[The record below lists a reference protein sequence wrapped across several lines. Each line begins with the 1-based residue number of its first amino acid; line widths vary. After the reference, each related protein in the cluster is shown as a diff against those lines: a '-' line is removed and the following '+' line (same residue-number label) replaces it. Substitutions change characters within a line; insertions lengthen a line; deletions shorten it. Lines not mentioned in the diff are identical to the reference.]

1 MNGRED
7 IFLLCFF
14 CFFFLSMKHG
24 RPWAAGGGR
33 KGSPVLVYVCVFV
46 TLVLAIWAVS
56 WLYMGMKVLSIR
68 KQMAEHVNSLTEH
81 VANTAIRGRTAHLKN
96 HKITSGHLDKLD
108 VQNEAA
114 GHIDYKYSTLSPAEI
129 EEDKKK
135 RMALKASQNAL
146 KTENEDNPQS
156 DAHQTPK
163 ADGTKVDAKVSFDV
177 VFKVSALRRGEGP
190 FKAET
195 GMFTVRFHRDWAPLG
210 VDRVR
215 ELVESKF
222 FTGVRFF
229 RVIPNFMAQFG
240 ISGDPATARRWRDN
254 KIKDDPVLKG
264 NKRGFVTF
272 ATSGKDSRTA
282 QLFINFKD
290 NEFLDG
296 QGFSPVGE
304 VVEGLDEVVGRI
316 NSEYHE
322 QPNQA
327 EIQSQGNTYLDMKF
341 PRLTYITDAH
351 IRGA

>member
-1 MNGRED
+1 MNQ
-7 IFLLCFF
+7 
-14 CFFFLSMKHG
+14 KHHIH
-24 RPWAAGGGR
+24 GGGR
-33 KGSPVLVYVCVFV
+33 KGSPVLIYVCVFV

-56 WLYMGMKVLSIR
+56 WLYMGMKVLTIR
-68 KQMAEHVNSLTEH
+68 KFAVAQQMAEHVNSLTEH

-96 HKITSGHLDKLD
+96 HKITSGHLEKLD

-114 GHIDYKYSTLSPAEI
+114 GHIDYKHSTLSPAEI
-129 EEDKKK
+129 EQDKKK

-146 KTENEDNPQS
+146 KTENEVNLQS

-163 ADGTKVDAKVSFDV
+163 ADNKKVDAKVSFDV
-177 VFKVSALRRGEGP
+177 VFKLSALRRGEGP
-190 FKAET
+190 FKADT
-195 GMFTVRFHRDWAPLG
+195 GTFTVRFHRDWAPLG

-240 ISGDPATARRWRDN
+240 ISGDPATARRWRDD

-264 NKRGFVTF
+264 NKRGYVTF
-272 ATSGKDSRTA
+272 ATSGKDSRTT

-322 QPNQA
+322 QPKQG